1 MKPTT
6 HPTMNKPLILGA
18 LVASLW
24 AHTAT
29 AAPMASTDLAQ
40 WTRAGDV
47 LIDSATSARIT
58 TAAVESGEQPQ
69 SASGA
74 LLFFDLEP
82 ALNMAPGALPAD
94 TIEGSGLQF
103 SFSVSLDTTI
113 RFAWSLGTALF
124 DADYIDRAFVV
135 IDGSQFAPLADVDTT
150 MVSGLFSTT
159 FGAGDHSLAF
169 GIMDVNSTD
178 LVSTLGISGFSVST
192 ANEVPEPGSLA
203 LVVVGVAGIAGI
215 ARRRRRA

>member
-1 MKPTT
+1 MNPTT
-6 HPTMNKPLILGA
+6 NASMNKPLLLGA

-29 AAPMASTDLAQ
+29 AAPIASTDLAQ

-47 LIDSATSARIT
+47 VIDSGTSARIT
-58 TAAVESGEQPQ
+58 TAAVESGEQPL

-82 ALNMAPGALPAD
+82 ALSMAPGTVPAD

-135 IDGSQFAPLADVDTT
+135 IDAASSHPWPMWKPPRSTGCSASRPALAIIRWRSASWT
-150 MVSGLFSTT
+150 
-159 FGAGDHSLAF
+159 
-169 GIMDVNSTD
+169 
-178 LVSTLGISGFSVST
+178 
-192 ANEVPEPGSLA
+192 
-203 LVVVGVAGIAGI
+203 
-215 ARRRRRA
+215 